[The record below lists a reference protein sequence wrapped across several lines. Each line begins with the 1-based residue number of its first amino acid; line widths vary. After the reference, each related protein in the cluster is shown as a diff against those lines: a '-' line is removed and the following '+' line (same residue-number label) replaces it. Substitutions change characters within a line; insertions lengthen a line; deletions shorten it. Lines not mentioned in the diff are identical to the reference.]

1 MVYFPRPRVLVEA
14 DDFTPPDPN
23 APPMPPRAHGFTVA
37 LYQHIQR
44 LGLNVV
50 TIAPLHGAVAPFA
63 TLRRAATT

>member
-1 MVYFPRPRVLVEA
+1 
-14 DDFTPPDPN
+14 
-23 APPMPPRAHGFTVA
+23 MPPRAHGFTVA